1 MTLTPARPLAHRGIA
16 TLAHGATALLLGGA
30 LLATSLTMPAADST
44 SDTGRAAKQFTYAW
58 PFTEDDTMRPRGG
71 TSRGAELTLAD
82 APSAAWLSLQ
92 EAGLDKRERDRR
104 AILAMA
110 GTYRAS
116 FDFLETVG
124 YTPDFSPARP
134 YQSWGTEH
142 IYVVADRPDFISLQH
157 IMVMRFRGEDGSVS
171 EPMVMKHWR
180 QDWRYEDR
188 VINAYVGSHT
198 WERRELPEAAVDG
211 TWSQAVFQVDDS
223 PRYESIGRWVHTGSF
238 SAWESETTWRP
249 LPRREFSV
257 RDDYQV
263 LAGTNRHT
271 ITPSGWV
278 QEEDNLKLVLGA
290 DGEPRD
296 ELPYLAREAGLAR
309 YELLSDFDVSAGDTY
324 WARTSAF
331 WQVVREHWAQLLSEH
346 EQLSLRPE
354 VDGQRLFEVMFSYAE
369 GLDGPEA
376 FDRSAAE
383 DFVRETLAR
392 FTATPAP

>member
-1 MTLTPARPLAHRGIA
+1 MTLTPARPLAHPGIA

-30 LLATSLTMPAADST
+30 LLATSLTVPAADST
-44 SDTGRAAKQFTYAW
+44 SDTERAAKQFTYAW
-58 PFTEDDTMRPRGG
+58 PFTEDDIMRPRGG
-71 TSRGAELTLAD
+71 TSRGAEVTLAD

-92 EAGLDKRERDRR
+92 EPGLDKRERDRR

-188 VINAYVGSHT
+188 VIDAYVGNHT

-211 TWSQAVFQVDDS
+211 SWSQAVFQVDDS
-223 PRYESIGRWVHTGSF
+223 PRYESIGRWVHAGSF
-238 SAWESETTWRP
+238 SAWESDTTWRP